1 MKKYLLPLILF
12 PLTGLAQA
20 ATNDVGLVW
29 PWDARLYTPSLTFD
43 VQRCNV
49 LSTNPS
55 WTTLASVPATNG
67 AASYYV
73 RVATNSDTC
82 YFRLRVWDTFNTN
95 VSNVAPTTLP
105 APTVG
110 LTR

>member
-1 MKKYLLPLILF
+1 MKKYLLPLLLF
-12 PLTGLAQA
+12 PLTTLAQ
-20 ATNDVGLVW
+20 TNDVGLVW

-49 LSTNPS
+49 LNTNPA
-55 WTTLASVPATNG
+55 WVTLVSIPATNG
-67 AASYYV
+67 APSYYA
-73 RVATNSDTC
+73 RVQTNSDTC
-82 YFRLRVWDTFNTN
+82 YFRLRVWDQFNTN
-95 VSNVAPTTLP
+95 VSNVAPTVLP